1 MSSQVVGV
9 PKELVELLQSM
20 YYDMYVINLER
31 QCAHHIFSDTRE
43 LPSFIPLWDE
53 YAKTIN
59 RLLLF
64 KNHRRIIKER
74 VSCEALLRSY
84 EQGKTSFQYDYPC
97 VDEDQQK
104 WVSFKVTIGPMVF
117 NEGEEP
123 ELCAR
128 LTVKRA
134 DRHDCLRNILIQ
146 QVFDRSDG
154 VVILDAIN
162 DQLAVLSG
170 SEVDKKVAPGAIEK
184 FSQIVE
190 YYIQHYVVEE
200 DQVRVR
206 REANLQYIAKCLERD
221 GVHTFSCGIRT
232 ADGRYLR
239 KQWEFRYYDKQT
251 ERIILHRS
259 DVTELYMEHQRLS
272 NQLIDALRRAET
284 DSLTG
289 ALNYRYIKEYVSES
303 LARRTGYAALLFVDL
318 DDFKLVN
325 DQFGHQVGDE
335 VLRRVVAILN
345 EVDDDM
351 PRLVGRTGGDE
362 FVVYFPDV
370 QSLEKATAYAAK
382 ICKQI
387 QAITNQEIT
396 FSNLS
401 ASVGIA
407 LAPRDGVDYI
417 TLIKVADERAYE
429 AKRSG
434 KNGYVVS
441 SQKKF

>member
-9 PKELVELLQSM
+9 PKQLIDLLQSM

-31 QCAHHIFSDTRE
+31 QCAHHIFSDTCDI
-43 LPSFIPLWDE
+43 PSFIPMWDD
-53 YAKTIN
+53 YVKSAN

-97 VDEDQQK
+97 VDEGQQK
-104 WVSFKVTIGPMVF
+104 WVSFKVTIEPMIF

-123 ELCAR
+123 ELCAQ
-128 LTVKRA
+128 LIMKRA
-134 DRHDCLRNILIQ
+134 DRNDCLRHIMIQ
-146 QVFDRSDG
+146 QVFDRGDG
-154 VVILDAIN
+154 VVLLDAIN
-162 DQLAVLSG
+162 DQFAVLCG
-170 SEVDKKVAPGAIEK
+170 SEVDKKVAPGAIEN
-184 FSQIVE
+184 FSHIVE

-200 DQVRVR
+200 DQARVR

-221 GVHTFSCGIRT
+221 GVHTFSCGVRT

-239 KQWEFRYYDKQT
+239 KLWEFRYYDKRT

-272 NQLIDALRRAET
+272 SALVDALKLAER

-289 ALNYRYIKEYVSES
+289 ALNYRKIKEYVTES
-303 LARRTGYAALLFVDL
+303 LSHLTGYAALLFIDL

-325 DQFGHQVGDE
+325 DRFGHQVGDE
-335 VLRRVVAILN
+335 VLRRVVAIMN
-345 EVDDDM
+345 DVDRDI

-387 QAITNQEIT
+387 QDITNQEIE

-417 TLIKVADERAYE
+417 TLIKVADEQAYE
-429 AKRSG
+429 AKRAG
-434 KNGYVVS
+434 KNQFFVS